1 MKRVFISIV
10 VAAVAALGIV
20 PATAFASSA
29 TLYNSLAAPQGNIP
43 SLGFQANQTSQFG
56 NEITLTRA
64 AKVGTVTIT
73 MSSWGCQS
81 GGGATCVTKH
91 GATFKE
97 AITLNIYQAN
107 ATSPRAQPDAP
118 GSGLPG
124 ALIKSITKT
133 FSIPYRPSASSKC
146 TGGSLGDWFDSKNST
161 CFAGF
166 MTNIKFDLGVKL
178 PQTIVFGIA
187 YNTSQYGAAPN
198 GCDLVPNA
206 NCPDELT
213 ERRSLLGS
221 GRSSGRNRSIPR
233 QRVLEH
239 HDRRRLLRQ
248 RCCWERD
255 VPVRLAG
262 EHTSVLGRD
271 LAVHVAT
278 LVHPSREVHHQLDLG
293 NRATL
298 GSPQCEGF
306 FACSYNLRR

>member
-1 MKRVFISIV
+1 MERVFISIV
-10 VAAVAALGIV
+10 VATVAALGVV
-20 PATAFASSA
+20 PVTASASSA
-29 TLYNSLAAPQGNIP
+29 TLYNSLAPPQGNIP
-43 SLGFQANQTSQFG
+43 SQPFQAQQTSQFG

-81 GGGATCVTKH
+81 GGGATCVTKS

-97 AITLNIYQAN
+97 PITLNIYQAN
-107 ATSPRAQPDAP
+107 ATSPRAQPDTP

-124 ALIKSITKT
+124 ALIKSVTKT

-146 TGGSLGDWFDSKNST
+146 TGASLGDWFDSKNST

-206 NCPDELT
+206 NCPDD
-213 ERRSLLGS
+213 LLNVGLSSDPGDLQAGTDPFPGSAFWNTTTASYYCDGGAAGS
-221 GRSSGRNRSIPR
+221 GTFRFDSPGSTPPCWGQTSPYTSPPWFIPA
-233 QRVLEH
+233 VKFT
-239 HDRRRLLRQ
+239 
-248 RCCWERD
+248 
-255 VPVRLAG
+255 
-262 EHTSVLGRD
+262 TS
-271 LAVHVAT
+271 
-278 LVHPSREVHHQLDLG
+278 
-293 NRATL
+293 
-298 GSPQCEGF
+298 
-306 FACSYNLRR
+306 